1 MLTAPGRRRGAE
13 LAAPGGWSPGWGPSA
28 PRGFLSLPLLPS
40 KILGRSGGHRRFG
53 ERQGVHGSCPPPG
66 ISGLPTP
73 PPTRFCPASAARF
86 RGGRVLRQT
95 PALPLTRAPSIHPPP
110 QPSPTLA
117 WLPPGKP
124 SPTGGIV
131 PPDHWEDRGRT
142 CPAEW
147 WWPPGCCVEKD
158 SGQVSGPQGEGN
170 GLIRSACRASE
181 VRKEDALVG
190 WLRHARGHKAVRSW
204 SGPNAHPA

>member
-53 ERQGVHGSCPPPG
+53 ERQGAHGSCPPPG
-66 ISGLPTP
+66 IGGLPTP

-131 PPDHWEDRGRT
+131 PLTTGKIEAGR
-142 CPAEW
+142 AQQ
-147 WWPPGCCVEKD
+147 
-158 SGQVSGPQGEGN
+158 SGGGPQGAVLRRTQDRCL
-170 GLIRSACRASE
+170 GL
-181 VRKEDALVG
+181 
-190 WLRHARGHKAVRSW
+190 RGKAM
-204 SGPNAHPA
+204 G